1 MRFEFQIAK
10 LNLSDKTVT
19 LLLLRGFNQKTGYK
33 CVIYKNQA
41 LTAVN
46 MHFQHVSHGD
56 IWGFEF
62 VNSL

>member
-1 MRFEFQIAK
+1 VRFEFQIAK

-33 CVIYKNQA
+33 CVIYKNQT

-46 MHFQHVSHGD
+46 MHF
-56 IWGFEF
+56 
-62 VNSL
+62 